1 VALQY
6 RALFNVFTSHA
17 SVKAV
22 TMWGVADNHT
32 WLSSFPVTR
41 NNAPLL
47 FDTSGNP
54 KAAFWAVVDPTFT
67 P

>member
-1 VALQY
+1 
-6 RALFNVFTSHA
+6 
-17 SVKAV
+17 
-22 TMWGVADNHT
+22 MWGVADNHT
-32 WLSSFPVTR
+32 WLSSFPVVR

-54 KAAFWAVVDPTFT
+54 KAAFWAVVDPTFV